1 MVSPSLVKVS
11 ISLLTGRSG
20 RKFANWTPFVAAKA
34 NGPIFRTPRDAAW
47 SLTSVC
53 NKWRWLL
60 KRPKVVAFCKKH
72 EIPIKSLK
80 MYNFRHTWAC
90 NCLNATVDIFGAA
103 TMLGTSVKMLQM
115 RYFHMNMDKIQDRYL
130 RFIAEQYGKAAE
142 AGGKETS
149 ANGTRRSRSAT

>member
-47 SLTSVC
+47 SLTSV
-53 NKWRWLL
+53 
-60 KRPKVVAFCKKH
+60 CKKH